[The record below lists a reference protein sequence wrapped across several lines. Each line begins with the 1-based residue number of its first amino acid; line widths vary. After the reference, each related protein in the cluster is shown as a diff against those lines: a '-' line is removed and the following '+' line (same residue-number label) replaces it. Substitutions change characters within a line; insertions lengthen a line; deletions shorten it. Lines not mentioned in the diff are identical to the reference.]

1 MACNLGKGILCPSTA
16 VCERYIQNS
25 IYILHCVTEFLLGA
39 SQAATAFTLP
49 QNLDFTHL
57 FQPEIVTLP
66 RKALDLRF
74 AVLLLRST
82 YDAVDA
88 MNFVAMVNN
97 LSVIFSDAYH
107 SQHQL

>member
-1 MACNLGKGILCPSTA
+1 M
-16 VCERYIQNS
+16 
-25 IYILHCVTEFLLGA
+25 LGA
-39 SQAATAFTLP
+39 SQAASAFTLP
-49 QNLDFTHL
+49 HNLDFTHL

-88 MNFVAMVNN
+88 MDFVAMVNN
-97 LSVIFSDAYH
+97 LSAVFFDMELY
-107 SQHQL
+107 QHQNWLYIFT